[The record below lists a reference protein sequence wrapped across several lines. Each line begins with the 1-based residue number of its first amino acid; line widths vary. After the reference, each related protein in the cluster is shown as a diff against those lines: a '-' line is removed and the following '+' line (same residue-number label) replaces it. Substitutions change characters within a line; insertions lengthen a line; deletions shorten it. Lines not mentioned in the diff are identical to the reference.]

1 MLRTLSVGSKGAYTE
16 RCVCVCARALSH
28 NQLFA
33 IPWTVAHQAPLSI
46 EFSRQEYCSKLPF
59 PTPGD
64 YPDPGM
70 KPMSLVSSASPE
82 LAGGFFTTTS
92 PILRGGDYKQAMIIE
107 CYKCYD
113 RGRDT

>member
-1 MLRTLSVGSKGAYTE
+1 M
-16 RCVCVCARALSH
+16 CVCVCVCVCVRAHVRTLSH
-28 NQLFA
+28 NKLFA
-33 IPWTVAHQAPLSI
+33 VLWTVAHQAPLSI

-70 KPMSLVSSASPE
+70 KAVSLVSPASPE
-82 LAGGFFTTTS
+82 LAGGFFTTA
-92 PILRGGDYKQAMIIE
+92 PLILRGGDYKKAMIIE

-113 RGRDT
+113 GGIPRAACG